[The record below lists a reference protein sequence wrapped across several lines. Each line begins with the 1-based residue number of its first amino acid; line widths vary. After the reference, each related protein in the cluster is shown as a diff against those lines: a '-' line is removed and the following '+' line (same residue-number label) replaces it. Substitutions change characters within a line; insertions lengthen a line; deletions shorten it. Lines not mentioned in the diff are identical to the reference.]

1 MDSSGVSK
9 EQKVPRPLT
18 LLMNWGYRACSG
30 GDEAGSKPV
39 AWVTASGCGSSD
51 TPQGPAFGPLRGPAG
66 VRGSGS
72 GHRHPV
78 LGSKPNSA
86 SFSHCD
92 LGGVT
97 WATCASVSSYIN

>member
-39 AWVTASGCGSSD
+39 TCVTASD
-51 TPQGPAFGPLRGPAG
+51 TPQGPAFGPLRGLAG
-66 VRGSGS
+66 AGGSGS
-72 GHRHPV
+72 GDRHPV
-78 LGSKPNSA
+78 L
-86 SFSHCD
+86 
-92 LGGVT
+92 V
-97 WATCASVSSYIN
+97 